1 MFAQPTLLAAY
12 EDTSGP
18 FVKWLEELGL
28 GEFLK
33 QYPLSKLVEWGWVI
47 PQYRVP
53 FPKRFF
59 ECWENYPCFPCDT
72 PTDLID
78 YATLWGYWW
87 EIDDSSEPL
96 WFLDPI
102 FQPGNQAGQLLKQH
116 PYKASDKNPIPES
129 FEHKRG
135 ISITPYVDY
144 FYKWQGYA
152 LIDVIAKSDIF
163 EPIYFSPDAIDR
175 ANSLAR
181 LVERINDYHP
191 KTEIPNYWTELDSL
205 MVNIQHLQG
214 LQRAIPNTSGSDFHK
229 NQTLYQEGARALAIH
244 FEITPDNLEQ
254 TIREHLLVL
263 AQNWMMSLS
272 PPKRKSILI
281 SHAWP
286 NLQLDIQKAISWLI
300 ILSGKSFEDYIEE
313 WNVGFMGWRPEAA
326 IDKVLPFEFL
336 EHKRKFTLL
345 APTYLKKF
353 NETNSSLGKFDEET
367 LPKIIRN
374 LCKLNYP
381 FTGFLSAFYELHEH
395 LTYKSFE
402 KNGLD
407 FRTLRPL
414 DHYALLAIH
423 AEGCLR
429 RELDSMSQLDNINS
443 DHQGLSVYIQKLA
456 ELKKLSG
463 KISGSFNNH
472 RKLADL
478 RTNRNDPIGRI
489 QSLKTNLSA
498 TEHQVVQAFLC
509 CLLARNYFAHH
520 DFLDK
525 ELIRSEKSAFMLKGI
540 LLTVLILLN
549 V

>member
-175 ANSLAR
+175 ANSLVR

-205 MVNIQHLQG
+205 MVNIQHLHG
-214 LQRAIPNTSGSDFHK
+214 LQKAIPNTSESDFHK
-229 NQTLYQEGARALAIH
+229 NHTLYQEGTRALAIH
-244 FEITPDNLEQ
+244 FEITPDKLEQ

-263 AQNWMMSLS
+263 AQNWMSSLT
-272 PPKRKSILI
+272 PLRRNSILI
-281 SHAWP
+281 SRAWP
-286 NLQLDIQKAISWLI
+286 NLQLDIQKAISWLPM
-300 ILSGKSFEDYIEE
+300 KC
-313 WNVGFMGWRPEAA
+313 M
-326 IDKVLPFEFL
+326 
-336 EHKRKFTLL
+336 
-345 APTYLKKF
+345 
-353 NETNSSLGKFDEET
+353 
-367 LPKIIRN
+367 
-374 LCKLNYP
+374 
-381 FTGFLSAFYELHEH
+381 
-395 LTYKSFE
+395 
-402 KNGLD
+402 
-407 FRTLRPL
+407 
-414 DHYALLAIH
+414 
-423 AEGCLR
+423 
-429 RELDSMSQLDNINS
+429 
-443 DHQGLSVYIQKLA
+443 
-456 ELKKLSG
+456 
-463 KISGSFNNH
+463 
-472 RKLADL
+472 
-478 RTNRNDPIGRI
+478 
-489 QSLKTNLSA
+489 
-498 TEHQVVQAFLC
+498 
-509 CLLARNYFAHH
+509 RNYVLQLRLIS
-520 DFLDK
+520 DMLMRIGITLSLDTCSMT
-525 ELIRSEKSAFMLKGI
+525 I
-540 LLTVLILLN
+540 
-549 V
+549 